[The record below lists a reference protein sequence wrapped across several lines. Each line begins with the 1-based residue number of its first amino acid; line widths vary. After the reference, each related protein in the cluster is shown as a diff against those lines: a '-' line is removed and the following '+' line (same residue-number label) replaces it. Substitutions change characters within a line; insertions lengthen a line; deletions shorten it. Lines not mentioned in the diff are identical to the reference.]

1 MRAANI
7 TKQLTKTLVFTL
19 VLVLLTGRI
28 SNGQTASAEL
38 KKHKRM
44 IENLIIGIQS
54 PNEGVKRECIYYAG
68 KYEFTET
75 IDVLIDVL
83 KNEKNPKNRALI
95 ALALYRIG
103 DEKGIQAVYDAA
115 STESDAKVKR
125 TYSAIVAEYKAAKA
139 IAANE

>member
-1 MRAANI
+1 MRATNL
-7 TKQLTKTLVFTL
+7 TKQLTKSLTV
-19 VLVLLTGRI
+19 VMVIVLLTGSI

-68 KYEFTET
+68 KYEFTEAV
-75 IDVLIDVL
+75 DVLIDVL
-83 KNEKNPKNRALI
+83 KGEKNPKNRALI

-115 STESDAKVKR
+115 STETDAKVKR
-125 TYSAIVAEYKAAKA
+125 TCNAIVAEYKTAKA
-139 IAANE
+139 VAVNE

>member
-19 VLVLLTGRI
+19 ALVLLTGSI

-54 PNEGVKRECIYYAG
+54 SNEGVKRECIYYAG
-68 KYEFTET
+68 KYEFTEAV
-75 IDVLIDVL
+75 DALIDIL
-83 KNEKNPKNRALI
+83 KSEKNPKDRALI

-125 TYSAIVAEYKAAKA
+125 TYNAIVAEYKAAKA
-139 IAANE
+139 IAANK